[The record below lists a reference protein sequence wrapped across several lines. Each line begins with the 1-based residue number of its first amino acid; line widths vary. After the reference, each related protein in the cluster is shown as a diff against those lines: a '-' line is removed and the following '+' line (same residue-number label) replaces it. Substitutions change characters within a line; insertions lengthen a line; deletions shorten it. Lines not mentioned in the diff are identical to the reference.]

1 MASRRFA
8 GAPSAHKPTGT
19 GQPSLT
25 SSLLRPPPP
34 CRCCCAEPRPKASDP
49 AAWREVCP
57 ADAPATARC
66 ALLLCHDVGACSG
79 PLWIDSA
86 TMPFIV
92 VGVGGNSGG
101 IGCCAPSGR
110 QAADGG
116 AGAGAGAAAAAA
128 AGGGCI
134 ERIEKKAGSAVV
146 APGAAA
152 GAAVAG
158 AAAAAGASG
167 AAAAGTGAE
176 SDHDQGE
183 AGAAV
188 AACAGACIGGGAAEV
203 VGGASCSMTFVVGTK
218 GLPKFGVAQAS
229 AAAAAAAAALVAP
242 PTSAAAGAS
251 AGGSPCVSTKAGK
264 GTKVVV
270 GVVDLASVATHVL
283 SVNVAA
289 RNAGMCVTNEF
300 HHAANSGS
308 EASLSSSPS

>member
-128 AGGGCI
+128 A
-134 ERIEKKAGSAVV
+134 
-146 APGAAA
+146 P
-152 GAAVAG
+152 
-158 AAAAAGASG
+158 
-167 AAAAGTGAE
+167 
-176 SDHDQGE
+176 
-183 AGAAV
+183 V
-188 AACAGACIGGGAAEV
+188 AAPVARWSKRQSVRTRGGGAASQTGEADEAVVLEGEV
-203 VGGASCSMTFVVGTK
+203 SELPGHEAATGCPAIMPQGT
-218 GLPKFGVAQAS
+218 PR
-229 AAAAAAAAALVAP
+229 
-242 PTSAAAGAS
+242 
-251 AGGSPCVSTKAGK
+251 
-264 GTKVVV
+264 
-270 GVVDLASVATHVL
+270 ATWI
-283 SVNVAA
+283 
-289 RNAGMCVTNEF
+289 
-300 HHAANSGS
+300 
-308 EASLSSSPS
+308 SSSSSVSGHAIGKLSTFFCEKRSAL